1 MEGGVLLSASCVGGF
16 CCAAGVG
23 ASVCQGLSRA
33 YSAAVAG
40 ASTSKEETGINR
52 RDAAAL
58 LLRHYV
64 RNGVPSCSEL
74 ACFATKGRRLGKVA
88 SEAAGLLRRR
98 GWDATA
104 ESVMSLCVAA
114 CIAAAAVS
122 AVVFKS
128 LASAI
133 LMPVCFAAAAALAVS
148 QGGAKERERIRDQV
162 PDALRC
168 MEACLH
174 AGLSLPQAFAEVA
187 HEVDQPLRESFVQ
200 VTRDIELGFP
210 MHEALARFHRNAGI
224 EELGFVAMALDVQ
237 YSCGGN
243 ATPVLHAAED
253 SIVRGLDLR
262 RSLRVQTAQ
271 ARLSA
276 QMVGVLPLFLLAVLS
291 AVSPGFLESFF
302 ADARGMALLA
312 MAACMQA
319 AGVLLI
325 RKMLSV
331 AL

>member
-1 MEGGVLLSASCVGGF
+1 MEGGMLLGVSCVGGF

-23 ASVCQGLSRA
+23 SSLYRGVSRA

-40 ASTSKEETGINR
+40 VSDPREGKG
-52 RDAAAL
+52 RDLRESLGL

-64 RNGVPSCSEL
+64 RNGV
-74 ACFATKGRRLGKVA
+74 ACFSECTRLAMRSRRARRVA
-88 SEAAGLLRRR
+88 SDAAGLLGRR
-98 GWDATA
+98 GWDASA
-104 ESVMSLCVAA
+104 ESAMSLCIAG
-114 CIAAAAVS
+114 CIASSAAS
-122 AVVFKS
+122 AIVFKS
-128 LASAI
+128 LASAV
-133 LMPVCFAAAAALAVS
+133 LVPACLVAAAVLVVS
-148 QGGAKERERIRDQV
+148 QGGAKEREKIREQV

-174 AGLSLPQAFAEVA
+174 AGLSLPQSFAEVA
-187 HEVDQPLRESFVQ
+187 HEVDQPLKESFLQ

-210 MHEALARFHRNAGI
+210 MHEALARFHRNAGLD
-224 EELGFVAMALDVQ
+224 ELGFVAMALDVQ

-291 AVSPGFLESFF
+291 MASPGFLDPFF
-302 ADARGMALLA
+302 ADARGMALLVL
-312 MAACMQA
+312 AACMQV

-331 AL
+331 AV

>member
-1 MEGGVLLSASCVGGF
+1 
-16 CCAAGVG
+16 
-23 ASVCQGLSRA
+23 
-33 YSAAVAG
+33 
-40 ASTSKEETGINR
+40 
-52 RDAAAL
+52 
-58 LLRHYV
+58 
-64 RNGVPSCSEL
+64 
-74 ACFATKGRRLGKVA
+74 
-88 SEAAGLLRRR
+88 
-98 GWDATA
+98 
-104 ESVMSLCVAA
+104 
-114 CIAAAAVS
+114 
-122 AVVFKS
+122 
-128 LASAI
+128 
-133 LMPVCFAAAAALAVS
+133 
-148 QGGAKERERIRDQV
+148 
-162 PDALRC
+162 
-168 MEACLH
+168 
-174 AGLSLPQAFAEVA
+174 
-187 HEVDQPLRESFVQ
+187 
-200 VTRDIELGFP
+200 

-291 AVSPGFLESFF
+291 AVSPGFLDPFF